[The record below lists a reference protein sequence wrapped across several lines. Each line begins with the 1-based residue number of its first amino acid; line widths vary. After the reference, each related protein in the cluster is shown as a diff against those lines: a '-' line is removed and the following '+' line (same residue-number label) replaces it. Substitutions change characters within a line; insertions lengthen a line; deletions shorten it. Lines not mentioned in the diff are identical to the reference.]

1 MIKSFKDFNIKPQY
15 NAFTGEKIGVDKLL
29 NVEITIHDFKI
40 GDSIKKIGT
49 KMLTIQIEYK
59 GERRVV
65 FTGATILQQLIQQVP
80 KHEFPFK
87 TTIVKQGEHL
97 EFS

>member
-1 MIKSFKDFNIKPQY
+1 MKSFKDFNLKPQF

-29 NVEITIHDFKI
+29 NVEITVHDFKI
-40 GDSIKKIGT
+40 GDSTKKIGS
-49 KMLTIQIEYK
+49 KMLTLQIEHK

-65 FTGATILQQLIQQVP
+65 FTGATILQQLIQQIP
-80 KHEFPFK
+80 KEEFPFK

-97 EFS
+97 EFT